1 MFDERCKDDRFTR
14 DSESFPSMK
23 ENRFLIKSRY
33 LNRCKVLGDLEML
46 EGIFDSLEKTYKT

>member
-14 DSESFPSMK
+14 DSEPFPSMK

-46 EGIFDSLEKTYKT
+46 EGIFD

>member
-23 ENRFLIKSRY
+23 EKRFLIKSRY

-46 EGIFDSLEKTYKT
+46 EGIFD